1 MPLFKKSPKDVEE
14 RSDEPADTTACPHT
28 TLIPRWE
35 NAADIGNLDRAT
47 RFLCEGCN
55 SEFDADEARRLRATE
70 AKRVADTVRN

>member
-1 MPLFKKSPKDVEE
+1 MPLFKKSKGVEE
-14 RSDEPADTTACPHT
+14 RPDEPAETTACPHT

-47 RFLCEGCN
+47 HFLCEGCN

-70 AKRVADTVRN
+70 AKRVADTVHN